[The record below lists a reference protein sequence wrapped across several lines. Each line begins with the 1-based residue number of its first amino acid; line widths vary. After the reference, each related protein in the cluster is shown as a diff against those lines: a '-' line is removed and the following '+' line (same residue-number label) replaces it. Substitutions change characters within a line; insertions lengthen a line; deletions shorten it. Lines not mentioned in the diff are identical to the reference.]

1 MQDLGVE
8 VKVILKWTFRNFGG
22 KMWPG
27 FIGLRVGFRKSCCE
41 HGNEHFGCIKDREF
55 PDELRHCQFLK

>member
-8 VKVILKWTFRNFGG
+8 GKVILKWNITNFGG

-27 FIGLRVGFRKSCCE
+27 FIGPRVGFRK
-41 HGNEHFGCIKDREF
+41 
-55 PDELRHCQFLK
+55 ELL